1 MGVSPVLHDL
11 DRFAF
16 HDLGMERAQR
26 DRLGHGP
33 DQRPTPDLN
42 HGPWRRRLRA
52 AATTVM
58 RREWL
63 LVLLAFGLAAIAA
76 GIVYLSRP
84 TTLTVAVG
92 PQDGA
97 EAALIEAYA
106 SALDR
111 SREDVRL
118 KVVRFSDVRD
128 SALALQRNR
137 ADLAVVRPDVFLPE
151 NGLTLAILHDEALV
165 IAAPEASEIEDVP
178 ALARKRLGVVVR
190 HGADLPFLTNLLS
203 FYDLLP
209 DSPMADAPDGDPAT
223 EAEIAAGHVQVVPLK
238 IGEVT
243 AALAEKR
250 VDAVAVIASPASKI
264 AGAVVRAIELGSPER
279 KIGFV
284 SIPDGDAILQRFP
297 ELQAV
302 TIPAG
307 TFGGRPKRPDEEVRT
322 VGASYRLM
330 ARGSVSRVAI
340 ASATQHLFEW
350 RSRLAAA
357 APAAKLMKAPDFDTT
372 VAATSARL
380 PNHPGA
386 VDYFEREQQTFLDR
400 YEDYIYLLAFFGGT
414 IGSGIAWI
422 GQRLARKRRERID
435 IVLDRLLD
443 IMREVRAATTTAEL
457 DEIAVETDGLVADV
471 VCYARERSIDA
482 RTVSALILAVDGV
495 HAAIADARRRA
506 NDLAPGAT
514 GRRRTARLLALNLP
528 AAE

>member
-1 MGVSPVLHDL
+1 
-11 DRFAF
+11 
-16 HDLGMERAQR
+16 
-26 DRLGHGP
+26 
-33 DQRPTPDLN
+33 
-42 HGPWRRRLRA
+42 
-52 AATTVM
+52 M

-63 LVLLAFGLAAIAA
+63 LVLVALGLAAVAA
-76 GIVYLSRP
+76 AIVYLSRP
-84 TTLTVAVG
+84 NTLTVAVG
-92 PQDGA
+92 PQDGP

-111 SREDVRL
+111 GREDVRL
-118 KVVRFSDVRD
+118 KVVRYADVRD
-128 SALALQRNR
+128 SALALQRNK
-137 ADLAVVRPDVFLPE
+137 ADLAVVRPDVLLPE

-165 IAAPEASEIEDVP
+165 IAAPEAADLDDIP
-178 ALARKRLGVVVR
+178 ALARKRLGIVVR
-190 HGADLPFLTNLLS
+190 HSADLPFLTNLLS

-209 DSPMADAPDGDPAT
+209 ENRAEETSESAHPAD
-223 EAEIAAGHVQVVPLK
+223 EAEVGHVVVVPLK

-243 AALAEKR
+243 AALADKR
-250 VDAVAVIASPASKI
+250 VDAVAVIASPASKT
-264 AGAVVRAIELGSPER
+264 AGAVVRAVELGSPER

-302 TIPAG
+302 SIPAG
-307 TFGGRPKRPDEEVRT
+307 TFGGRPKRPDEEIKT

-330 ARGSVSRVAI
+330 ARGTVSRVAV

-350 RSRLAAA
+350 RSRLASA

-400 YEDYIYLLAFFGGT
+400 YEDYIYLFAFFGGT
-414 IGSGIAWI
+414 IGSGFAWI
-422 GQRLARKRRERID
+422 GQRLARKRRERVD
-435 IVLDRLLD
+435 FVLDRLLA
-443 IMREVRAATTTAEL
+443 IMREVRVATSSAAL
-457 DEIAVETDGLVADV
+457 DALAIETDGLVSDV

-495 HAAIADARRRA
+495 HAAIADARRQTA
-506 NDLAPGAT
+506 AT
-514 GRRRTARLLALNLP
+514 EARPSTRNRTARLLALDLP

>member
-1 MGVSPVLHDL
+1 
-11 DRFAF
+11 
-16 HDLGMERAQR
+16 MERAQR

-33 DQRPTPDLN
+33 EQSPSPDLT

-52 AATTVM
+52 AATILM

-63 LVLLAFGLAAIAA
+63 LVLVALGLAAVAA

-106 SALDR
+106 NALDR

-118 KVVRFSDVRD
+118 KVVRYGDVRD

-165 IAAPEASEIEDVP
+165 IAAPEGADIDDVP
-178 ALARKRLGVVVR
+178 ALARKRLGIVVR

-209 DSPMADAPDGDPAT
+209 DSTPVADPAEGDHAAET
-223 EAEIAAGHVQVVPLK
+223 EIAAGHVQVVPLK

-264 AGAVVRAIELGSPER
+264 TGAVVRAIELGSPDR

-330 ARGSVSRVAI
+330 ARGGVSRVAI

-414 IGSGIAWI
+414 IGSGVAWI

-443 IMREVRAATTTAEL
+443 IMREVRAATSAAEL
-457 DEIAVETDGLVADV
+457 DDIAIETDGLVSDV
-471 VCYARERSIDA
+471 VCYARERSIDS

-506 NDLAPGAT
+506 EGSLPGTAARPRT
-514 GRRRTARLLALNLP
+514 GRLLALNLP

>member
-1 MGVSPVLHDL
+1 
-11 DRFAF
+11 
-16 HDLGMERAQR
+16 
-26 DRLGHGP
+26 
-33 DQRPTPDLN
+33 
-42 HGPWRRRLRA
+42 
-52 AATTVM
+52 M

-63 LVLLAFGLAAIAA
+63 LVLVAVGLAAAA
-76 GIVYLSRP
+76 AAIVYLSRP
-84 TTLTVAVG
+84 NTLTVAVG
-92 PQDGA
+92 PQDGP

-111 SREDVRL
+111 AREDVRL
-118 KVVRFSDVRD
+118 KVVRYGDVRD
-128 SALALQRNR
+128 SALALQRNK

-165 IAAPEASEIEDVP
+165 IAAPDAADIDDIP
-178 ALARKRLGVVVR
+178 ALARKRLGIVVR
-190 HGADLPFLTNLLS
+190 HSADLPFLTNLLS
-203 FYDLLP
+203 FYDLVP
-209 DSPMADAPDGDPAT
+209 DNRGEAAPEDNAAAE
-223 EAEIAAGHVQVVPLK
+223 EAEAGHVVVVPLK
-238 IGEVT
+238 VGEVT
-243 AALAEKR
+243 AALNDKR
-250 VDAVAVIASPASKI
+250 VDAVAVIASPASKT
-264 AGAVVRAIELGSPER
+264 AAAMVHAVELGSPEH

-307 TFGGRPKRPDEEVRT
+307 TFGGRPKRPDEEIKT

-330 ARGSVSRVAI
+330 ARGTVSRVAV

-357 APAAKLMKAPDFDTT
+357 APVAKLMKAPDFDTT

-400 YEDYIYLLAFFGGT
+400 YEDYIYLFAFFGGT
-414 IGSGIAWI
+414 IGSGFAWL
-422 GQRLARKRRERID
+422 GQRLARKRRERVD
-435 IVLDRLLD
+435 YVLDRLLA
-443 IMREVRAATTTAEL
+443 IMGEVRAATQSEAL
-457 DEIAVETDGLVADV
+457 DALAVEIDGLVADV

-495 HAAIADARRRA
+495 HAAIADARRQ
-506 NDLAPGAT
+506 T
-514 GRRRTARLLALNLP
+514 GHAESRRTTRSRTARLLALDLP

>member
-1 MGVSPVLHDL
+1 
-11 DRFAF
+11 
-16 HDLGMERAQR
+16 
-26 DRLGHGP
+26 
-33 DQRPTPDLN
+33 
-42 HGPWRRRLRA
+42 
-52 AATTVM
+52 M

-63 LVLLAFGLAAIAA
+63 LVLVALGLAAVAA

-84 TTLTVAVG
+84 NTLTVAVG
-92 PQDGA
+92 PQDGP

-106 SALDR
+106 NALDR
-111 SREDVRL
+111 AREDVRL
-118 KVVRFSDVRD
+118 KVVRYGDVRD
-128 SALALQRNR
+128 SAMALQRNK

-165 IAAPEASEIEDVP
+165 IAAPEAADIDDVP
-178 ALARKRLGVVVR
+178 ALARKRLGIVVR
-190 HGADLPFLTNLLS
+190 HSADLSFLTNLLS
-203 FYDLLP
+203 FYDLVP
-209 DSPMADAPDGDPAT
+209 DTPSADAAEDGQGASEP
-223 EAEIAAGHVQVVPLK
+223 EAAAGHVVVVPLK
-238 IGEVT
+238 VGEVT
-243 AALAEKR
+243 AALTDKR
-250 VDAVAVIASPASKI
+250 VDAVAVIASPASK
-264 AGAVVRAIELGSPER
+264 AAAAMVRAVELGAPDR

-307 TFGGRPKRPDEEVRT
+307 TFGGRPKRPDEEVKT

-330 ARGSVSRVAI
+330 ARGTVSRVAV

-350 RSRLAAA
+350 RSRLASA
-357 APAAKLMKAPDFDTT
+357 APVAKLMKAPDFDTT

-400 YEDYIYLLAFFGGT
+400 YEDYIYLFAFFGGT
-414 IGSGIAWI
+414 IGSGFAWL
-422 GQRLARKRRERID
+422 GQRLARKRRERVD
-435 IVLDRLLD
+435 FVLDRLLD
-443 IMREVRAATTTAEL
+443 IMREVRAATSSAEL
-457 DEIAVETDGLVADV
+457 DTIAVETDGLVADV

-495 HAAIADARRRA
+495 HAAIADARRQMSEAEPRA
-506 NDLAPGAT
+506 A
-514 GRRRTARLLALNLP
+514 GRNRTARLLALDLP

>member
-1 MGVSPVLHDL
+1 
-11 DRFAF
+11 
-16 HDLGMERAQR
+16 
-26 DRLGHGP
+26 
-33 DQRPTPDLN
+33 
-42 HGPWRRRLRA
+42 
-52 AATTVM
+52 M

-63 LVLLAFGLAAIAA
+63 LVLVALGLAAAA
-76 GIVYLSRP
+76 AAIVYLSRP
-84 TTLTVAVG
+84 NTLTVAVG
-92 PQDGA
+92 PQDGP

-111 SREDVRL
+111 AREDVRL
-118 KVVRFSDVRD
+118 KVVRYGDVRD
-128 SALALQRNR
+128 SALALQRNK

-165 IAAPEASEIEDVP
+165 IAAPEAADIDDIP
-178 ALARKRLGVVVR
+178 ALARKRLGIVVR
-190 HGADLPFLTNLLS
+190 HSADLSFLTNLLS
-203 FYDLLP
+203 FYDLVP
-209 DSPMADAPDGDPAT
+209 DNAGADAPEASPAA
-223 EAEIAAGHVQVVPLK
+223 EAEPGHVTVVPLK

-243 AALAEKR
+243 AALADKR
-250 VDAVAVIASPASKI
+250 VDAVAVIASPASKP
-264 AGAVVRAIELGSPER
+264 AASVVRAVELGSPER
-279 KIGFV
+279 KVGFV

-307 TFGGRPKRPDEEVRT
+307 TFGGRPKRPDEEIKT

-330 ARGSVSRVAI
+330 ARGTVSRVAV

-350 RSRLAAA
+350 RSRLASA
-357 APAAKLMKAPDFDTT
+357 APVAKLMKAPDFDTT

-400 YEDYIYLLAFFGGT
+400 YEDYIYLFAFFGGT

-422 GQRLARKRRERID
+422 GQRLARKRRERVD
-435 IVLDRLLD
+435 FVLDRLLD
-443 IMREVRAATTTAEL
+443 IMREVRAATSAAEL
-457 DEIAVETDGLVADV
+457 DAIAIETDGLVADV

-495 HAAIADARRRA
+495 HAAIADARRQASEAEPRA
-506 NDLAPGAT
+506 ANRT
-514 GRRRTARLLALNLP
+514 RTARLLALDLP

>member
-1 MGVSPVLHDL
+1 
-11 DRFAF
+11 
-16 HDLGMERAQR
+16 
-26 DRLGHGP
+26 
-33 DQRPTPDLN
+33 
-42 HGPWRRRLRA
+42 
-52 AATTVM
+52 M

-63 LVLLAFGLAAIAA
+63 LVLVALGLAAVAA

-106 SALDR
+106 NALDR

-118 KVVRFSDVRD
+118 KVVRYGDVRD

-165 IAAPEASEIEDVP
+165 IAAPEGSDIDDVP
-178 ALARKRLGVVVR
+178 ALARKRLGIVVR

-209 DSPMADAPDGDPAT
+209 DSPTTDAQDAAPAA
-223 EAEIAAGHVQVVPLK
+223 ESEIATGHVQVVPLK

-243 AALAEKR
+243 AALADKR
-250 VDAVAVIASPASKI
+250 VDAVAVIASPASKTT
-264 AGAVVRAIELGSPER
+264 GAVVRAIELGSPDR

-307 TFGGRPKRPDEEVRT
+307 TFGGRPKRPDEDVRT

-443 IMREVRAATTTAEL
+443 IMREVRAATSTAEL
-457 DEIAVETDGLVADV
+457 DEIAIETDGLVADV

-506 NDLAPGAT
+506 EGSAPGGLTARSRT
-514 GRRRTARLLALNLP
+514 GRLLALNLP

>member
-1 MGVSPVLHDL
+1 
-11 DRFAF
+11 
-16 HDLGMERAQR
+16 
-26 DRLGHGP
+26 
-33 DQRPTPDLN
+33 
-42 HGPWRRRLRA
+42 
-52 AATTVM
+52 M

-63 LVLLAFGLAAIAA
+63 LVLVALGLAAAA
-76 GIVYLSRP
+76 AAIVYLSRP
-84 TTLTVAVG
+84 NTLTVAVG
-92 PQDGA
+92 PQDGP

-106 SALDR
+106 NALDR
-111 SREDVRL
+111 GREDVRL
-118 KVVRFSDVRD
+118 KVVRYGDVRD

-151 NGLTLAILHDEALV
+151 NGLTLAILHDEALI
-165 IAAPEASEIEDVP
+165 IAAPEAADIDDVP
-178 ALARKRLGVVVR
+178 ALARKRLGIVVR
-190 HGADLPFLTNLLS
+190 HSADLPFLTNLLS
-203 FYDLLP
+203 FYDLVPVSP
-209 DSPMADAPDGDPAT
+209 DASAADDSEAAGG
-223 EAEIAAGHVQVVPLK
+223 EAEAAAGHVALVPLMV
-238 IGEVT
+238 GDVA
-243 AALAEKR
+243 AALTDKR
-250 VDAVAVIASPASKI
+250 IDAVAVIASPASK
-264 AGAVVRAIELGSPER
+264 AAASVMRAVEQGSAER

-307 TFGGRPKRPDEEVRT
+307 TFGGRPKRPDEDIRT

-330 ARGSVSRVAI
+330 ARGTVSRVAV

-350 RSRLAAA
+350 RSRLASA
-357 APAAKLMKAPDFDTT
+357 APVAKLMKAPDFDTT

-400 YEDYIYLLAFFGGT
+400 YEDYIYLFAFFGGT

-435 IVLDRLLD
+435 FVLDRLLD
-443 IMREVRAATTTAEL
+443 IMREVRASTTTAAL
-457 DEIAVETDGLVADV
+457 DALAIETDGLVADV

-495 HAAIADARRRA
+495 HAAIGDARRQTDEDEQRT
-506 NDLAPGAT
+506 NP
-514 GRRRTARLLALNLP
+514 RKRTARLLALDLP

>member
-1 MGVSPVLHDL
+1 
-11 DRFAF
+11 
-16 HDLGMERAQR
+16 MERAQR
-26 DRLGHGP
+26 DRPGDVPPPDSKLGAL
-33 DQRPTPDLN
+33 QRKL
-42 HGPWRRRLRA
+42 WA
-52 AATTVM
+52 AASVLM

-63 LVLLAFGLAAIAA
+63 LVLVALGLIALASGVA
-76 GIVYLSRP
+76 YLWRP
-84 TTLTVAVG
+84 NTLTVAVG
-92 PQDGA
+92 PQDGP

-106 SALDR
+106 AALDR
-111 SREDVRL
+111 AREDVRL
-118 KVVRFSDVRD
+118 KVVRYEDVRD
-128 SALALQRNR
+128 SGLALQRNK

-165 IAAPEASEIEDVP
+165 VARPEHSDIDEFPDF
-178 ALARKRLGVVVR
+178 ARKRLGIVVR
-190 HGADLPFLTNLLS
+190 HGADIPFLTNVLS

-209 DSPMADAPDGDPAT
+209 DTPAGDDTAEPAP
-223 EAEIAAGHVQVVPLK
+223 GHVLVVPLK
-238 IGEVT
+238 FGEIT
-243 AALAEKR
+243 QAIADKR
-250 VDAVAVIASPASKI
+250 VDAVAIIASPASKM
-264 AGAVVRAIELGSPER
+264 AGSVIRAVEAGSPER

-307 TFGGRPKRPDEEVRT
+307 TFGGRPKRPDEEIRT

-330 ARGSVSRVAI
+330 ARGTVSRVAV

-357 APAAKLMKAPDFDTT
+357 APIAKLMKAPDFDTT

-400 YEDYIYLLAFFGGT
+400 YEDYIYLFASFGGT
-414 IGSGIAWI
+414 IGSGFAWL

-443 IMREVRAATTTAEL
+443 ILREIRAATNVEQL
-457 DEIAVETDGLVADV
+457 DAIVLEIDDLIADV
-471 VCYARERSIDA
+471 VSHTRKRTIDL

-495 HAAIADARRRA
+495 HEAVGDARRRIGV
-506 NDLAPGAT
+506 PPEGE
-514 GRRRTARLLALNLP
+514 RRRSAQLMALHLP

>member
-1 MGVSPVLHDL
+1 
-11 DRFAF
+11 
-16 HDLGMERAQR
+16 
-26 DRLGHGP
+26 
-33 DQRPTPDLN
+33 
-42 HGPWRRRLRA
+42 
-52 AATTVM
+52 M

-63 LVLLAFGLAAIAA
+63 LVLVALGLAAVAA

-106 SALDR
+106 NALDR

-165 IAAPEASEIEDVP
+165 IAAPEGAEIEDVP
-178 ALARKRLGVVVR
+178 ALARKRLGIVVR
-190 HGADLPFLTNLLS
+190 HSADLPFLTNLLS

-209 DSPMADAPDGDPAT
+209 DSPGADAPEAEPA
-223 EAEIAAGHVQVVPLK
+223 AEIASGHVQVVPLK
-238 IGEVT
+238 LGEVAT
-243 AALAEKR
+243 ALSEKR

-264 AGAVVRAIELGSPER
+264 AGAVVRAIEMGSPDR

-297 ELQAV
+297 ELQSL

-443 IMREVRAATTTAEL
+443 IMREVRAATSAAEL
-457 DEIAVETDGLVADV
+457 DEIAIETDGLVADV

-482 RTVSALILAVDGV
+482 RTVSALVLAVDGV
-495 HAAIADARRRA
+495 HAAISDARRRA
-506 NDLAPGAT
+506 DDSAPGAT
-514 GRRRTARLLALNLP
+514 AKRRTARLLALNLP

>member
-1 MGVSPVLHDL
+1 
-11 DRFAF
+11 
-16 HDLGMERAQR
+16 
-26 DRLGHGP
+26 
-33 DQRPTPDLN
+33 
-42 HGPWRRRLRA
+42 
-52 AATTVM
+52 M

-63 LVLLAFGLAAIAA
+63 LVLVAMGLAAAAA

-84 TTLTVAVG
+84 NTLTVAVG
-92 PQDGA
+92 PQDGP

-106 SALDR
+106 NALDR
-111 SREDVRL
+111 AREDVRL
-118 KVVRFSDVRD
+118 KVVRYGDVRD

-165 IAAPEASEIEDVP
+165 IAAPEAADIDDVP
-178 ALARKRLGVVVR
+178 ALARKRLGIVVR
-190 HGADLPFLTNLLS
+190 HSADLPFLTNLLS
-203 FYDLLP
+203 FYDLVP
-209 DSPMADAPDGDPAT
+209 DAPEEDAPEGSHAAG
-223 EAEIAAGHVQVVPLK
+223 EAETAPGHVVVVPLK
-238 IGEVT
+238 VGEVT
-243 AALAEKR
+243 AALSEKR
-250 VDAVAVIASPASKI
+250 VDAVAVIASPASKT
-264 AGAVVRAIELGSPER
+264 AGAVVHAIELGSPER

-297 ELQAV
+297 ELQSV
-302 TIPAG
+302 VIPAG

-330 ARGSVSRVAI
+330 ARGTVSRVAV

-357 APAAKLMKAPDFDTT
+357 APVAKLMKAPDFDTT

-400 YEDYIYLLAFFGGT
+400 YEDYIYLFAFFGGT

-443 IMREVRAATTTAEL
+443 ILREVRAATTAAEL
-457 DEIAVETDGLVADV
+457 DAIAVETDGLVADV
-471 VCYARERSIDA
+471 VSYARERSIDS

-495 HAAIADARRRA
+495 HAAIADARRQA
-506 NDLAPGAT
+506 VETEPSAT
-514 GRRRTARLLALNLP
+514 SRSRSARLLALNLP

>member
-1 MGVSPVLHDL
+1 
-11 DRFAF
+11 
-16 HDLGMERAQR
+16 MERAQR
-26 DRLGHGP
+26 DRPGDVPPPDSKLGAL
-33 DQRPTPDLN
+33 QRKL
-42 HGPWRRRLRA
+42 WA
-52 AATTVM
+52 AASVLM

-63 LVLLAFGLAAIAA
+63 LVLVALGLIALASGVA
-76 GIVYLSRP
+76 YLWRP
-84 TTLTVAVG
+84 NTLTVAVG
-92 PQDGA
+92 PQDGP

-106 SALDR
+106 AALDR
-111 SREDVRL
+111 AREDVRL
-118 KVVRFSDVRD
+118 KVVRYEDVRD
-128 SALALQRNR
+128 SGLALQRNK

-165 IAAPEASEIEDVP
+165 VARPEHSDIDEFPDF
-178 ALARKRLGVVVR
+178 ARKRLGIVVR
-190 HGADLPFLTNLLS
+190 HGADIPFLTNVLS

-209 DSPMADAPDGDPAT
+209 DTPAGDDTAEPAP
-223 EAEIAAGHVQVVPLK
+223 GHVLVVPLK
-238 IGEVT
+238 FGEIT
-243 AALAEKR
+243 QAIADKR
-250 VDAVAVIASPASKI
+250 VDAVAIIASPASKM
-264 AGAVVRAIELGSPER
+264 AGSVIRAVEAGSPER

-307 TFGGRPKRPDEEVRT
+307 TFGGRPKRPDEEIRT

-330 ARGSVSRVAI
+330 ARGTVSRVAV

-357 APAAKLMKAPDFDTT
+357 APIAKLMKAPDFDTT

-400 YEDYIYLLAFFGGT
+400 YEDYIYLVAFFGGT
-414 IGSGIAWI
+414 IGSGFAWL

-443 IMREVRAATTTAEL
+443 ILREIRAATNVEQL
-457 DEIAVETDGLVADV
+457 DAIVLEIDDLIADV
-471 VCYARERSIDA
+471 VSHTRERTIDL

-495 HAAIADARRRA
+495 HEAVGDARRRIGVPPA
-506 NDLAPGAT
+506 EGE
-514 GRRRTARLLALNLP
+514 RRRSAQLMALHLP

>member
-1 MGVSPVLHDL
+1 
-11 DRFAF
+11 
-16 HDLGMERAQR
+16 
-26 DRLGHGP
+26 
-33 DQRPTPDLN
+33 
-42 HGPWRRRLRA
+42 
-52 AATTVM
+52 M

-63 LVLLAFGLAAIAA
+63 LVLVAFGLAAVAA

-106 SALDR
+106 NALDR

-178 ALARKRLGVVVR
+178 ALARKRLGIVVR
-190 HGADLPFLTNLLS
+190 HSADLPFLTNLLS

-209 DSPMADAPDGDPAT
+209 DNPGADAPEAEPA
-223 EAEIAAGHVQVVPLK
+223 AEIASGHVQVVPLK
-238 IGEVT
+238 LGEVAT
-243 AALAEKR
+243 ALSEKR

-264 AGAVVRAIELGSPER
+264 AGAVVRAIEQGSPDR

-297 ELQAV
+297 ELQSLS
-302 TIPAG
+302 IPAG

-357 APAAKLMKAPDFDTT
+357 APA
-372 VAATSARL
+372 
-380 PNHPGA
+380 G
-386 VDYFEREQQTFLDR
+386 
-400 YEDYIYLLAFFGGT
+400 
-414 IGSGIAWI
+414 
-422 GQRLARKRRERID
+422 
-435 IVLDRLLD
+435 
-443 IMREVRAATTTAEL
+443 
-457 DEIAVETDGLVADV
+457 
-471 VCYARERSIDA
+471 
-482 RTVSALILAVDGV
+482 
-495 HAAIADARRRA
+495 
-506 NDLAPGAT
+506 
-514 GRRRTARLLALNLP
+514 
-528 AAE
+528 